1 MFYKIIVA
9 IFCKYNELYIYIY
22 DFHSIKVVTTFKFK
36 YSVWEILHLHGYLYG
51 KSKKYL

>member
-1 MFYKIIVA
+1 MFYKIMVA
-9 IFCKYNELYIYIY
+9 ILYKYNERRYIY

-36 YSVWEILHLHGYLYG
+36 YTVWEILQIHGYLYG